1 MNDSIA
7 RRDKVDDS
15 RMDYPCSFMVS
26 MSLHLVAN
34 VARKVHAITRN
45 PARKPILSAVSAA
58 AMAVIMA
65 GGGSPLA
72 ANAADQ
78 SASPASAA
86 TLVAEVR
93 HSFTIH
99 GQPIPPEI
107 FRDFGDGD
115 LADSGAIWVTIDAAA
130 AIGSN
135 LYFDPIKQNGS
146 YVSQSKPTPNGG
158 YTERTAYSFEGTT
171 QNGLIVL
178 TTSYYGGGS
187 GIFYSLHIVDV
198 TAARGY
204 DIEGKVYQRINL
216 TNVRSVILGDRWE
229 GELKISGNAIK
240 IVTTRNGPADES
252 ARPPVTIIAQRP

>member
-1 MNDSIA
+1 MGH
-7 RRDKVDDS
+7 
-15 RMDYPCSFMVS
+15 
-26 MSLHLVAN
+26 HLVACG
-34 VARKVHAITRN
+34 ARKVQSMLTR
-45 PARKPILSAVSAA
+45 KLISSGLAA
-58 AMAVIMA
+58 ALTLIGA
-65 GGGSPLA
+65 GSGAPPA

-78 SASPASAA
+78 SASSASAA
-86 TLVAEVR
+86 ALVAEVR

-135 LYFDPIKQNGS
+135 LYFDPIKQDGS

-229 GELKISGNAIK
+229 GGLKISGNAIK